1 MTPKADDDQIL
12 FIGDHYHKEAAVLR
26 ESYLQSGSV
35 WSPDISGVEPLPDN
49 FLLNGQHT
57 YDCSVNSTTWPA
69 SALDTCTGGAVSV
82 VHVKPNATTTRLRLI
97 NHSTFFSFWF
107 SIDNH
112 TLTTVEIDGVEV
124 EPIPDQRGIYI
135 NIGQRYSVLVPSIPG
150 GGSYTMRATLP
161 QTCFVPYCPYL
172 SSGLQSI
179 GYEATGLLTYP
190 TLPNTTVGAKG
201 NVSNPYG
208 VENNFLRGD
217 VWEGCDD
224 MPFSTPTPMRA
235 RPAAA
240 VDPNNSHEVTFRFE
254 QVGELN
260 RIFINRTSWSPYRN
274 DATIW
279 KTLNHSFAPGQG
291 GSYNNYELRLD
302 QQILLLPEANRGVQI
317 AINSK
322 DMMEHPFHLQ

>member
-1 MTPKADDDQIL
+1 MIPEVDDDQIL
-12 FIGDHYHKEAAVLR
+12 FIGDHYHKEASVLR
-26 ESYLQSGSV
+26 ESYLQPTSR
-35 WSPDISGVEPLPDN
+35 WSPDVAGVEPLPDN

-57 YDCSVNSTTWPA
+57 YNCSVDSTTWPSSA
-69 SALDTCTGGAVSV
+69 SDTCTGGALSV
-82 VHVKPNATTTRLRLI
+82 VHVRPGASTTRLRLI

-107 SIDNH
+107 SIDSHN
-112 TLTTVEIDGVEV
+112 LTIVEIDGVEV
-124 EPIPDQRGIYI
+124 SPIEDRGVYI
-135 NIGQRYSVLVPSIPG
+135 NVGQRYSVLVKSLPG

-161 QTCFVPYCPYL
+161 QTCFVPYCPYV

-179 GYEATGLLTYP
+179 GYEATGLLSYP
-190 TLPNTTVGAKG
+190 DAPDTVMGIKG
-201 NVSNPYG
+201 NTSNPYG

-224 MPFSTPTPMRA
+224 MPFSAPEPVRR
-235 RPAAA
+235 RPA
-240 VDPNNSHEVTFRFE
+240 VDVGPNNAHEVTFRFQ
-254 QVGELN
+254 QVGEIN
-260 RIFINRTSWSPYRN
+260 RIFINRTSWSPYRD

-291 GSYNNYELRLD
+291 GSYSNFELRLD
-302 QQILLLPEANRGVQI
+302 QQILLLPDADQGVQI